1 MHSST
6 LAEASRAHTAPMSTD
21 SCCHRSEPTSPAAA
35 QPAHGGW
42 RRWGAFTAAGFAVFA
57 LLLGSNLPNSLFPL
71 YAEVYG
77 LSPVGV
83 TLLFATYT
91 LLVIPAVLVFG
102 PLSDAKGRRE
112 VLIAAIVVAAVAAGL
127 FAAAGG
133 VVLLFIAQA
142 VQAMAMG
149 ALQGTA
155 APTLVEHDPSEQPRR
170 AAMAASA
177 LTITG
182 AAAGPLLGGLLA
194 QYAALPLRL
203 CFLVE
208 VAVLAAALIAVT
220 DAITARDDRRRWR
233 PRRPTVPP
241 EIRRSFVI
249 AGISAFVAW
258 AVTGLFLSLIPS
270 FVIEV
275 LDDRSIAVAGAV
287 MALMLGTSAV
297 AQLAGQRVQS
307 VRAQT
312 VGLMV
317 MVCGVVALIFAVVDK
332 SLGILLGASVLAG
345 VGQGLAFMGS
355 LGDVSEIA
363 PEHRK
368 GDIVA
373 SYYVVIYLATAVPA
387 VGVGVLAQLASLSTA
402 FVVFAF
408 VVIVICATGMVGLT
422 SELRARRRETDDD
435 SATAA

>member
-1 MHSST
+1 M
-6 LAEASRAHTAPMSTD
+6 LNEANRAHTARMSTD
-21 SCCHRSEPTSPAAA
+21 SRCHRSEPTSPPAA
-35 QPAHGGW
+35 QRASRGW
-42 RRWGAFTAAGFAVFA
+42 RGWDEWGAFAAAGFAVFA

-71 YAEVYG
+71 YAKVYG
-77 LSPVGV
+77 LSPVEV

-91 LLVIPAVLVFG
+91 LLVIPAVLAFG
-102 PLSDAKGRRE
+102 PLSDVKGRRE
-112 VLIAAIVVAAVAAGL
+112 VLIAAIIVAAVAAGL
-127 FAAAGG
+127 FAAAQG
-133 VVLLFIAQA
+133 VVLLFVAQA
-142 VQAMAMG
+142 VQAMALG

-155 APTLVEHDPSEQPRR
+155 APTLVEHDPSRQPRR

-182 AAAGPLLGGLLA
+182 ATAGPLLGGLLA

-208 VAVLAAALIAVT
+208 VAVLAAALVAVAL
-220 DAITARDDRRRWR
+220 AIPDRGDRRPWR

-241 EIRRSFVI
+241 EIRRSFAI
-249 AGISAFVAW
+249 AGISAFVSW

-270 FVIEV
+270 FVIDV
-275 LDDRSIAVAGAV
+275 LDDDNIAVAGAV
-287 MALMLGTSAV
+287 MALMLGSSAV
-297 AQLAGQRVQS
+297 AQLAGQRLQS
-307 VRAQT
+307 LRAQT
-312 VGLMV
+312 AGLVV
-317 MVCGVVALIFAVVDK
+317 MVGGVGALIFAVLDK
-332 SLGILLGASVLAG
+332 SLDVLLAASVLAG

-363 PEHRK
+363 PDHRK

-408 VVIVICATGMVGLT
+408 VVIAICAAGLAGLST
-422 SELRARRRETDDD
+422 ELRARRG
-435 SATAA
+435 AAADERSRHG